1 MANGGDFDED
11 DQEYT
16 FESHRR
22 SDGKPVEVMKNRAGI
37 VVSEKL
43 LSGGRV
49 VEALSFDEK
58 DGKLSTRT
66 LYEWDQGRKPLRT
79 TTYDAE
85 GDVVMSQERDKPPV
99 TGEFYRG
106 EKPFHVYPKKK
117 NSFRSEVRPNG
128 SADDGK

>member
-1 MANGGDFDED
+1 MKVLIA
-11 DQEYT
+11 DQKLVTEIFPMEEAIPT
-16 FESHRR
+16 MRR
-22 SDGKPVEVMKNRAGI
+22 
-37 VVSEKL
+37 
-43 LSGGRV
+43 
-49 VEALSFDEK
+49 ALTM
-58 DGKLSTRT
+58 L
-66 LYEWDQGRKPLRT
+66 
-79 TTYDAE
+79 AE